1 MIVWISIVTKQGL
14 GHLIIKEV
22 KESIAKNHIQDQGS
36 VDEERSQSY
45 RRSRSWSSSPLNESR
60 IHQALTYGKNNLQ
73 KSSSKRMERSHS
85 RSLSRSVDLPSL
97 IAKQMHSTPKNTSQK
112 TGESVQ
118 AKNDKDKF
126 PMTEASK

>member
-1 MIVWISIVTKQGL
+1 
-14 GHLIIKEV
+14 
-22 KESIAKNHIQDQGS
+22 
-36 VDEERSQSY
+36 
-45 RRSRSWSSSPLNESR
+45 
-60 IHQALTYGKNNLQ
+60 
-73 KSSSKRMERSHS
+73 MERSHS
-85 RSLSRSVDLPSL
+85 RSLSWSVDLPSL